1 MSLRTRIA
9 SIVALTVTVLLIGVG
24 AAVQVVTASTL
35 VAAVDDDLRAIAT
48 SIRRDPRGLVVLA
61 PGRDR
66 FGGAAGLVQIVDD
79 QGVVPIPRRGMAGPA
94 ADVVRLPVD
103 DEVLAVAR
111 GDAPV
116 SIRTLDVEG
125 VRLRMLVSPIGDR
138 FAVQVARPLDEV
150 EAVIGALRRR
160 TVLLTAAG
168 ALLAALAAW
177 FVAGR
182 SIRPVVALTSA
193 VERVRDGAD
202 LARRV
207 SPVISGDDEV
217 ARLAR
222 AFDAMLERLE
232 ASRVAQDRL
241 AADASHE
248 LRTPLTSLRT
258 NVEVLAADAERLA
271 PEARRQ
277 LTEDVIGQLE
287 ELTVMVDGLVSLTR
301 VDTGSSERTEVDV
314 ALLAADVVGTARR
327 RFPQRADDLMLDVV
341 DVTGDGAGAVAGA
354 GGRHAYGDAREL
366 TLAVSAMVDNAVK
379 YAPSGPI
386 VVRVE
391 GSRGDGVVRIT
402 VRDHG
407 PGVDEALLPNLFARF
422 YRTPDA
428 RSRPGAGLGLALV
441 DRVARAHGGE
451 ASVVLVAPHGLAV
464 TLMLPVHEQPV
475 HDRERRDT

>member
-1 MSLRTRIA
+1 MSLRARIA
-9 SIVALTVTVLLIGVG
+9 WIVALTVTVLLVVVG

-35 VAAVDDDLRAIAT
+35 VAAVDEDLRAIAA
-48 SIRRDPRGLVVLA
+48 SIERDPRGLVVLA

-66 FGGAAGLVQIVDD
+66 FGGAAGIVQVVDERGIV
-79 QGVVPIPRRGMAGPA
+79 PLPRRGMTGAA

-111 GDAPV
+111 GDASA
-116 SIRTLDVEG
+116 SIRTLEVEG
-125 VRLRMLVSPIGDR
+125 IRLRMLVAPITER

-150 EAVIGALRRR
+150 ETVIGALRRR
-160 TVLLTAAG
+160 TVLLTMAG

-177 FVAGR
+177 LVAGR
-182 SIRPVVALTSA
+182 SIRPVAALTSA
-193 VERVRDGAD
+193 IEGVRDGAD

-207 SPVISGDDEV
+207 SPVTSGDDEV

-271 PEARRQ
+271 PDVRRQ

-287 ELTVMVDGLVSLTR
+287 ELTAMVDGLVTLTR
-301 VDTGSSERTEVDV
+301 VDTGTSERVVVDV
-314 ALLAADVVGTARR
+314 ALLAADVVAAARR
-327 RFPQRADDLMLDVV
+327 RFPQRADDLILDV
-341 DVTGDGAGAVAGA
+341 TDGGGA
-354 GGRHAYGDAREL
+354 GGALTVGDAREL
-366 TLAVSAMVDNAVK
+366 TLAVGAMVDNAVK
-379 YAPSGPI
+379 YAPEGTI
-386 VVRVE
+386 VIGVE
-391 GSRGDGVVRIT
+391 RSRDDGVLRVT
-402 VRDHG
+402 VRDQG
-407 PGVDEALLPNLFARF
+407 PGVDAALLPDLFARF

-428 RSRPGAGLGLALV
+428 RSLPGAGLGLALV

-451 ASVVLVAPHGLAV
+451 AHAALVAPHGLSV
-464 TLMLPVHEQPV
+464 TLTLPAHGQAALG
-475 HDRERRDT
+475 RERRDA

>member
-1 MSLRTRIA
+1 MSLRARIA
-9 SIVALTVTVLLIGVG
+9 WIVALTVTVLLVAVG

-35 VAAVDDDLRAIAT
+35 VAAVDEDLRAIAA
-48 SIRRDPRGLVVLA
+48 SIERDPRGLVVLA

-66 FGGAAGLVQIVDD
+66 FGGAAGIVQVVDERGIV
-79 QGVVPIPRRGMAGPA
+79 PLPRRGMTGAA

-111 GDAPV
+111 GDASA
-116 SIRTLDVEG
+116 SIRTLEVEG
-125 VRLRMLVSPIGDR
+125 IRLRMLVAPITER

-150 EAVIGALRRR
+150 ETVIGALRRR
-160 TVLLTAAG
+160 TVLLTMAG

-177 FVAGR
+177 LVAGR
-182 SIRPVVALTSA
+182 SIRPVAALTSA
-193 VERVRDGAD
+193 IEGVRDGAD

-207 SPVISGDDEV
+207 SPVTSGDDEV

-271 PEARRQ
+271 PDVRRQ

-287 ELTVMVDGLVSLTR
+287 ELTAMVDGLVTLTR
-301 VDTGSSERTEVDV
+301 VDTGTSERVVVDV
-314 ALLAADVVGTARR
+314 ALLAADVVAAARR
-327 RFPQRADDLMLDVV
+327 RFPQRADDLTLDV
-341 DVTGDGAGAVAGA
+341 TDGGGA
-354 GGRHAYGDAREL
+354 GGALTVGDAREL
-366 TLAVSAMVDNAVK
+366 TLAVGAMVDNAVK
-379 YAPSGPI
+379 YAPEGTI
-386 VVRVE
+386 VIGVE
-391 GSRGDGVVRIT
+391 RSRDDGVLRVT
-402 VRDHG
+402 VRDQG
-407 PGVDEALLPNLFARF
+407 PGVDAALLPDLFARF

-428 RSRPGAGLGLALV
+428 RSLPGAGLGLALV

-451 ASVVLVAPHGLAV
+451 AHAALVAPHGLSV
-464 TLMLPVHEQPV
+464 TLTLPAHEQAV
-475 HDRERRDT
+475 HDRERRDA

>member
-1 MSLRTRIA
+1 MSLRARIA
-9 SIVALTVTVLLIGVG
+9 WIVALPVTVLLVAVG

-35 VAAVDDDLRAIAT
+35 VAAVDEDLRAIAA
-48 SIRRDPRGLVVLA
+48 SIERDPRGLIVLA

-66 FGGAAGLVQIVDD
+66 FGGAAGIVQVVDEQGIV
-79 QGVVPIPRRGMAGPA
+79 PLPRRGMTGAV

-111 GDAPV
+111 GYASA
-116 SIRTLDVEG
+116 SIRTLEVEG
-125 VRLRMLVSPIGDR
+125 IRLRMLVAPITER

-150 EAVIGALRRR
+150 ETVIGALRRR
-160 TVLLTAAG
+160 TVLLTMAG

-177 FVAGR
+177 LVAGR
-182 SIRPVVALTSA
+182 SIRPVAALTSA
-193 VERVRDGAD
+193 IEGVRDGAD

-207 SPVISGDDEV
+207 SPVTSGDDEV

-271 PEARRQ
+271 PDVRRQ
-277 LTEDVIGQLE
+277 LTEDVVGQLE
-287 ELTVMVDGLVSLTR
+287 ELTAMVDGLVTLTR
-301 VDTGSSERTEVDV
+301 VDTGTSERVVVDV
-314 ALLAADVVGTARR
+314 ALLAADVVAAARR
-327 RFPQRADDLMLDVV
+327 RFPQRADDLILDV
-341 DVTGDGAGAVAGA
+341 TDGGGA
-354 GGRHAYGDAREL
+354 GGALTVGDAREL
-366 TLAVSAMVDNAVK
+366 TLAVGAMVDNAVK
-379 YAPSGPI
+379 YAPEGTI
-386 VVRVE
+386 VIGVE
-391 GSRGDGVVRIT
+391 RSRDDGVLRVT
-402 VRDHG
+402 VRDQG
-407 PGVDEALLPNLFARF
+407 PGVDAALLPDLFARF

-428 RSRPGAGLGLALV
+428 RSLPGAGLGLALV

-451 ASVVLVAPHGLAV
+451 AHAALVAPHGLSV
-464 TLMLPVHEQPV
+464 TLTLPAHEQAV
-475 HDRERRDT
+475 HDRERRGA

>member
-1 MSLRTRIA
+1 MSLRARIA
-9 SIVALTVTVLLIGVG
+9 WIVALTVTVLLVAVG

-35 VAAVDDDLRAIAT
+35 VAAVDDDLRAIAA
-48 SIRRDPRGLVVLA
+48 SIERDPRGLLVLA

-66 FGGAAGLVQIVDD
+66 FGGAAGIVQVVDERGIV
-79 QGVVPIPRRGMAGPA
+79 PLPRRGMTGEA

-111 GDAPV
+111 GDASA
-116 SIRTLDVEG
+116 SIRTLEVEG
-125 VRLRMLVSPIGDR
+125 IRLRMLVAPITER

-160 TVLLTAAG
+160 TVLLTMAG

-177 FVAGR
+177 LVAGR
-182 SIRPVVALTSA
+182 SIRPVAALTSA
-193 VERVRDGAD
+193 VEGVRDGAD

-207 SPVISGDDEV
+207 SPVTSGNDEV

-258 NVEVLAADAERLA
+258 NVEVLATDAERLA
-271 PEARRQ
+271 PAVRRQ

-287 ELTVMVDGLVSLTR
+287 ELTSMVDGLVTLTR
-301 VDTGSSERTEVDV
+301 VDTGTSERTVVDV
-314 ALLAADVVGTARR
+314 ALLAADVVAVARR
-327 RFPQRADDLMLDVV
+327 RFPQRADDVSLDVV
-341 DVTGDGAGAVAGA
+341 DVTDGGSA
-354 GGRHAYGDAREL
+354 GGALFVGDAREL
-366 TLAVSAMVDNAVK
+366 TLAVSAMVDNAIK
-379 YAPSGPI
+379 YAPEGTI
-386 VVRVE
+386 VIGVE
-391 GSRGDGVVRIT
+391 RSREDSVLRIT
-402 VRDHG
+402 VRDQG

-428 RSRPGAGLGLALV
+428 RSRPGAGLGLSLV

-451 ASVVLVAPHGLAV
+451 AHAALVVPHGLSV
-464 TLMLPVHEQPV
+464 TLTLPAHEQV
-475 HDRERRDT
+475 ALDHERGSG

>member
-1 MSLRTRIA
+1 MSLRARIA
-9 SIVALTVTVLLIGVG
+9 WIVALTVTVLLVAVG

-35 VAAVDDDLRAIAT
+35 VAAVDEDLRAIAA
-48 SIRRDPRGLVVLA
+48 SIERDPRGLVVLA

-66 FGGAAGLVQIVDD
+66 FGGAAGIVQVVDERGIV
-79 QGVVPIPRRGMAGPA
+79 PLPRRGMTGAA

-111 GDAPV
+111 GDASA
-116 SIRTLDVEG
+116 SIRTLEVEG
-125 VRLRMLVSPIGDR
+125 IRLRMLVAPITER

-150 EAVIGALRRR
+150 ETVIGALRRR
-160 TVLLTAAG
+160 TVLLTMAG

-177 FVAGR
+177 LVAGR
-182 SIRPVVALTSA
+182 SIRPVAALTSA
-193 VERVRDGAD
+193 IEGVRDGAD

-207 SPVISGDDEV
+207 SPVTSGDDEV

-248 LRTPLTSLRT
+248 LPTPLTSLRT

-271 PEARRQ
+271 PDVRRQ

-287 ELTVMVDGLVSLTR
+287 ELTAMVDGLVTLTR
-301 VDTGSSERTEVDV
+301 VDTGTSERVVVDV
-314 ALLAADVVGTARR
+314 ALLAADVVAASRR
-327 RFPQRADDLMLDVV
+327 RFPQRADDLILDV
-341 DVTGDGAGAVAGA
+341 TDGGGA
-354 GGRHAYGDAREL
+354 GGALTVGDAREL
-366 TLAVSAMVDNAVK
+366 TLAVGAMVDNAVK
-379 YAPSGPI
+379 YAPEGTI
-386 VVRVE
+386 VIGVE
-391 GSRGDGVVRIT
+391 RSRDDGVLRVT
-402 VRDHG
+402 VRDQG
-407 PGVDEALLPNLFARF
+407 PGVDAALLPDLFARF

-428 RSRPGAGLGLALV
+428 RSLPGAGLGLALV

-451 ASVVLVAPHGLAV
+451 AHAALVAPHGLSV
-464 TLMLPVHEQPV
+464 TLTLPAHEQAV
-475 HDRERRDT
+475 HDRERCDD

>member
-1 MSLRTRIA
+1 MSLRARIA
-9 SIVALTVTVLLIGVG
+9 WIVALTVTVLLVAVG

-35 VAAVDDDLRAIAT
+35 LAAVDEDLRAIAA
-48 SIRRDPRGLVVLA
+48 SIERDPRGLVVLA

-66 FGGAAGLVQIVDD
+66 FGGAAGIVQVVDERGIV
-79 QGVVPIPRRGMAGPA
+79 PLPRRGMANA
-94 ADVVRLPVD
+94 APDVVRLPVD
-103 DEVLAVAR
+103 GEVLAVAR
-111 GDAPV
+111 GDAPA
-116 SIRTLDVEG
+116 SIRTLEVEG
-125 VRLRMLVSPIGDR
+125 IRLRMLVAPITER

-150 EAVIGALRRR
+150 ETVIGALRRR
-160 TVLLTAAG
+160 TVLLTMAG

-177 FVAGR
+177 LVAGR
-182 SIRPVVALTSA
+182 SIRPVAALTSA
-193 VERVRDGAD
+193 VEGVRDGAD

-207 SPVISGDDEV
+207 SPVTSGDDEV

-258 NVEVLAADAERLA
+258 NVEVLATDAERLA
-271 PEARRQ
+271 PGIRRQ

-287 ELTVMVDGLVSLTR
+287 ELTAMVDGLVTLTR
-301 VDTGSSERTEVDV
+301 VDTGTSERTEVDV
-314 ALLAADVVGTARR
+314 ALLAADVVSAARR
-327 RFPQRADDLMLDVV
+327 RFPQRADDLMFDAVV
-341 DVTGDGAGAVAGA
+341 AGTDDGGGA
-354 GGRHAYGDAREL
+354 GGTLAVGDAREL

-379 YAPSGPI
+379 YAPEGTI

-391 GSRGDGVVRIT
+391 RSRGDAVLRIT

-407 PGVDEALLPNLFARF
+407 PGVDAALLPNLSARF

-428 RSRPGAGLGLALV
+428 RSHPGAGLGLALV

-451 ASVVLVAPHGLAV
+451 VHAALVAPHGLAV
-464 TLMLPVHEQPV
+464 SLTLPAHEQAV
-475 HDRERRDT
+475 HDRERRDA

>member
-1 MSLRTRIA
+1 MSLRARIA
-9 SIVALTVTVLLIGVG
+9 WIVALTVTVLLVAVG

-35 VAAVDDDLRAIAT
+35 VAAVDEDLRAIAA
-48 SIRRDPRGLVVLA
+48 SIERDPRGLVVLA

-66 FGGAAGLVQIVDD
+66 FGGAAGIVQVVDERGIV
-79 QGVVPIPRRGMAGPA
+79 PLPRRGMTGAA

-111 GDAPV
+111 GDASA
-116 SIRTLDVEG
+116 SIRTLEVEG
-125 VRLRMLVSPIGDR
+125 IRLRMLVAPITER

-150 EAVIGALRRR
+150 ETVIGALRRR
-160 TVLLTAAG
+160 TVLLTMAG

-177 FVAGR
+177 LVAGR
-182 SIRPVVALTSA
+182 SIRPVAALTSA
-193 VERVRDGAD
+193 IEGVRDGAD

-207 SPVISGDDEV
+207 SPVTSGDDEV

-271 PEARRQ
+271 PDVRRQ

-287 ELTVMVDGLVSLTR
+287 ELTAMVDGLVTLTR
-301 VDTGSSERTEVDV
+301 VDTGTSEHVVVDV
-314 ALLAADVVGTARR
+314 ALLAADVVAASRR
-327 RFPQRADDLMLDVV
+327 RFPQRADDLILDV
-341 DVTGDGAGAVAGA
+341 TDGGGA
-354 GGRHAYGDAREL
+354 GGALTVGDAREL
-366 TLAVSAMVDNAVK
+366 TLAVGAMVDNAVK
-379 YAPSGPI
+379 YAPEGTI
-386 VVRVE
+386 VIGVE
-391 GSRGDGVVRIT
+391 RSRDDGVLRVT
-402 VRDHG
+402 VRDQG
-407 PGVDEALLPNLFARF
+407 PGVDAALLPDLFARF

-428 RSRPGAGLGLALV
+428 RSLPGAGLGLALV

-451 ASVVLVAPHGLAV
+451 AHAALVAPHGLSV
-464 TLMLPVHEQPV
+464 TLTLPAHEQAV
-475 HDRERRDT
+475 HDRERRDA

>member
-1 MSLRTRIA
+1 MSLRARIA
-9 SIVALTVTVLLIGVG
+9 WIVALTVTVLLVAVG

-35 VAAVDDDLRAIAT
+35 VAAVDEDLRAIAA
-48 SIRRDPRGLVVLA
+48 SIERDPRGLVVLA

-66 FGGAAGLVQIVDD
+66 FGGAAGIVQVVDEQGIV
-79 QGVVPIPRRGMAGPA
+79 PLPRRGMTGAV

-111 GDAPV
+111 GEAPA
-116 SIRTLDVEG
+116 SIRTLKVEG
-125 VRLRMLVSPIGDR
+125 MRLRMLVAPITER

-150 EAVIGALRRR
+150 ETVIGALRRR
-160 TVLLTAAG
+160 TVLLTMAG

-177 FVAGR
+177 LVAGR
-182 SIRPVVALTSA
+182 SIRPVAALTSA
-193 VERVRDGAD
+193 VEGVRDGSD

-207 SPVISGDDEV
+207 SPVTSDDDEV

-271 PEARRQ
+271 PDVRRQ

-287 ELTVMVDGLVSLTR
+287 ELTAMVDGLVTLTR
-301 VDTGSSERTEVDV
+301 VDTGTSERVVVDV
-314 ALLAADVVGTARR
+314 AQLAADVVAVARR
-327 RFPQRADDLMLDVV
+327 RFPQRAGDLILDVV
-341 DVTGDGAGAVAGA
+341 DVTDGGGA
-354 GGRHAYGDAREL
+354 GGALTVGDAREL
-366 TLAVSAMVDNAVK
+366 TLAVGAMVDNAVK
-379 YAPSGPI
+379 YAPEGTI
-386 VVRVE
+386 VIGVE
-391 GSRGDGVVRIT
+391 RSRDDGVLRVT
-402 VRDHG
+402 VRDQG
-407 PGVDEALLPNLFARF
+407 PGVDAALLPDLFARF

-428 RSRPGAGLGLALV
+428 RSLPGAGLGLALV

-451 ASVVLVAPHGLAV
+451 AHAALVAPHGLSV
-464 TLMLPVHEQPV
+464 TLTLPAHEQAA
-475 HDRERRDT
+475 HDRERRDA

>member
-1 MSLRTRIA
+1 MSLRARIA
-9 SIVALTVTVLLIGVG
+9 WIVALTVTVLLVAVG

-35 VAAVDDDLRAIAT
+35 VAAVDEDLRAIAA
-48 SIRRDPRGLVVLA
+48 SIERDPRGLVVLA

-66 FGGAAGLVQIVDD
+66 FGGAAGIVQVVDERGIV
-79 QGVVPIPRRGMAGPA
+79 PLPRRGMTGAA

-111 GDAPV
+111 GDASA
-116 SIRTLDVEG
+116 SIRTLEVEG
-125 VRLRMLVSPIGDR
+125 IRLRMLVAPIMER

-150 EAVIGALRRR
+150 ETVIGALRRR
-160 TVLLTAAG
+160 TVLLTMAG

-177 FVAGR
+177 LVAGR
-182 SIRPVVALTSA
+182 SIRPVAALTSA
-193 VERVRDGAD
+193 IEGVRDGAD

-207 SPVISGDDEV
+207 SPVTSGDDEV

-271 PEARRQ
+271 PDVRRQ

-287 ELTVMVDGLVSLTR
+287 ELTAMVDGLVTLTR
-301 VDTGSSERTEVDV
+301 VDTGTSERVVVDV
-314 ALLAADVVGTARR
+314 ALLAADVVAAARR
-327 RFPQRADDLMLDVV
+327 RFPQRADDLILDV
-341 DVTGDGAGAVAGA
+341 TDGGGA
-354 GGRHAYGDAREL
+354 GGALTVGDAREL
-366 TLAVSAMVDNAVK
+366 TLAVGAMVDNAVK
-379 YAPSGPI
+379 YAPEGTI
-386 VVRVE
+386 VIGVE
-391 GSRGDGVVRIT
+391 RSRDDGVLRVT
-402 VRDHG
+402 VRDQG
-407 PGVDEALLPNLFARF
+407 PGVDAALLPDLFARF

-428 RSRPGAGLGLALV
+428 RSLPGAGLGLALV

-451 ASVVLVAPHGLAV
+451 AHAALVAPHGLSV
-464 TLMLPVHEQPV
+464 TLTLPAHEQAV
-475 HDRERRDT
+475 HDRERRDA

>member
-1 MSLRTRIA
+1 MSLRARIA
-9 SIVALTVTVLLIGVG
+9 WIVALTVTVLLVAVG

-35 VAAVDDDLRAIAT
+35 VAAVDEDLRAIAA
-48 SIRRDPRGLVVLA
+48 SIERDPRGLVVLA

-66 FGGAAGLVQIVDD
+66 FGGAAGIVQVVDERGIV
-79 QGVVPIPRRGMAGPA
+79 PLPRRGMTGAA

-111 GDAPV
+111 GDASA
-116 SIRTLDVEG
+116 SIRTLEVEG
-125 VRLRMLVSPIGDR
+125 IRLRMLVAPITER

-150 EAVIGALRRR
+150 ETVIGALRRR
-160 TVLLTAAG
+160 TVLLTMAG

-177 FVAGR
+177 LVAGR
-182 SIRPVVALTSA
+182 SIRPVAALTSA
-193 VERVRDGAD
+193 IEGVRDGAD

-207 SPVISGDDEV
+207 SPVTSGDDEV

-271 PEARRQ
+271 PDVRRQ

-287 ELTVMVDGLVSLTR
+287 ELTAMVDGLVTLTR
-301 VDTGSSERTEVDV
+301 VDTGTSERVVVDV
-314 ALLAADVVGTARR
+314 ALLAADVVAAARR
-327 RFPQRADDLMLDVV
+327 RFPQRADDLILDV
-341 DVTGDGAGAVAGA
+341 TDGGGA
-354 GGRHAYGDAREL
+354 GGALTVGDAREL
-366 TLAVSAMVDNAVK
+366 TLAVGAMVDNAVK
-379 YAPSGPI
+379 YAPEGTI
-386 VVRVE
+386 VIGVE
-391 GSRGDGVVRIT
+391 RSRDDGVLRVT
-402 VRDHG
+402 VRDQG
-407 PGVDEALLPNLFARF
+407 PGVDAALLPDLFARF

-428 RSRPGAGLGLALV
+428 RSLPGAGLGLALV

-451 ASVVLVAPHGLAV
+451 AHAALVAPHGLSV
-464 TLMLPVHEQPV
+464 TLTLPAHEQAV
-475 HDRERRDT
+475 HDRERRDA

>member
-1 MSLRTRIA
+1 MSLRARIA
-9 SIVALTVTVLLIGVG
+9 WIVALTVTVLLVAVG

-35 VAAVDDDLRAIAT
+35 VAAVDEDLQAIAA
-48 SIRRDPRGLVVLA
+48 SIERDPRGLVVLA

-66 FGGAAGLVQIVDD
+66 FGGAAGIVQVVDERGIV
-79 QGVVPIPRRGMAGPA
+79 PLPRRGMTGAA

-111 GDAPV
+111 GDASA
-116 SIRTLDVEG
+116 SIRTLEVEG
-125 VRLRMLVSPIGDR
+125 IRLRMLVAPITER

-150 EAVIGALRRR
+150 ETVIGALRRR
-160 TVLLTAAG
+160 TVLLTMAG

-177 FVAGR
+177 LVAGR
-182 SIRPVVALTSA
+182 SIRPVAALTSA
-193 VERVRDGAD
+193 IEGVRDGAD

-207 SPVISGDDEV
+207 SPVTSGDDEV

-271 PEARRQ
+271 PDVRRQ

-287 ELTVMVDGLVSLTR
+287 ELTAMVDGLVTLTR
-301 VDTGSSERTEVDV
+301 VDTGTSERVVVDV
-314 ALLAADVVGTARR
+314 ALLAADVVAAARR
-327 RFPQRADDLMLDVV
+327 RFPQRADDLILDVV
-341 DVTGDGAGAVAGA
+341 DVVDVTDGGGA
-354 GGRHAYGDAREL
+354 GGAITVGDAREL
-366 TLAVSAMVDNAVK
+366 TLAVGAMVDNAVK
-379 YAPSGPI
+379 YAPEGTI
-386 VVRVE
+386 VVQIER
-391 GSRGDGVVRIT
+391 SRGDTVLHIT

-407 PGVDEALLPNLFARF
+407 PGVDAALLPNLFARF

-441 DRVARAHGGE
+441 DRVARSHGGE
-451 ASVVLVAPHGLAV
+451 AHAALVAPHGLSV
-464 TLMLPVHEQPV
+464 TLTLPAHGQAALG
-475 HDRERRDT
+475 RERRDA

>member
-1 MSLRTRIA
+1 MSLRARIA
-9 SIVALTVTVLLIGVG
+9 WIVALTVTVLLVAVG

-35 VAAVDDDLRAIAT
+35 VAAVDEDLRAIAA
-48 SIRRDPRGLVVLA
+48 SIERDPRGLVVLA

-66 FGGAAGLVQIVDD
+66 FGGAAGIVQVVDERGIV
-79 QGVVPIPRRGMAGPA
+79 PLPRRGMTGAA

-111 GDAPV
+111 GDASA
-116 SIRTLDVEG
+116 SIRTLEVEG
-125 VRLRMLVSPIGDR
+125 IRLRMLVAPITER

-150 EAVIGALRRR
+150 ETVIGALRRR
-160 TVLLTAAG
+160 TVLLTMAG

-177 FVAGR
+177 LVAGR
-182 SIRPVVALTSA
+182 SIRPVAALTSA
-193 VERVRDGAD
+193 IEGVRDGAD

-207 SPVISGDDEV
+207 SPVTSGDDEV

-271 PEARRQ
+271 PDVRRQ

-287 ELTVMVDGLVSLTR
+287 ELTAMVDGLVTLTR
-301 VDTGSSERTEVDV
+301 VDTGTSERVVVDV
-314 ALLAADVVGTARR
+314 ALLAADVVAAARR
-327 RFPQRADDLMLDVV
+327 RFPQRADDLILDV
-341 DVTGDGAGAVAGA
+341 TDGGGA
-354 GGRHAYGDAREL
+354 GGALTVGDAREL
-366 TLAVSAMVDNAVK
+366 TLAVGAMVDNAVK
-379 YAPSGPI
+379 YAPEGTI
-386 VVRVE
+386 VIGVE
-391 GSRGDGVVRIT
+391 RSRDDGVLRVT
-402 VRDHG
+402 VRDQG
-407 PGVDEALLPNLFARF
+407 PGVDAALLPDLFSRF

-428 RSRPGAGLGLALV
+428 RSLPGAGLGLALV

-451 ASVVLVAPHGLAV
+451 AHAALVAPHGLSV
-464 TLMLPVHEQPV
+464 TLTLPAHEQAV
-475 HDRERRDT
+475 HDRERRDA

>member
-1 MSLRTRIA
+1 MSLRARIA
-9 SIVALTVTVLLIGVG
+9 WIVALTVTVLLVAVG

-35 VAAVDDDLRAIAT
+35 VAAVDEDLRAIAA
-48 SIRRDPRGLVVLA
+48 SIERDPRGLIVLA

-66 FGGAAGLVQIVDD
+66 FGGAAGIVQVVDERGIV
-79 QGVVPIPRRGMAGPA
+79 PLPRRGMTGAA

-111 GDAPV
+111 GYASA
-116 SIRTLDVEG
+116 SIRTLEVEG
-125 VRLRMLVSPIGDR
+125 IRLRMLVAPITER

-150 EAVIGALRRR
+150 ETVIGALRRR
-160 TVLLTAAG
+160 TVLLTMAG

-177 FVAGR
+177 LVAGR
-182 SIRPVVALTSA
+182 SIRPVAALTSA
-193 VERVRDGAD
+193 IEGVRDGAD

-207 SPVISGDDEV
+207 SPVTSGDDEV

-271 PEARRQ
+271 PDVRRQ

-287 ELTVMVDGLVSLTR
+287 ELTAMVDGLVTLTR
-301 VDTGSSERTEVDV
+301 VDTGTSERVVVDV
-314 ALLAADVVGTARR
+314 ALLAADVVAAARR
-327 RFPQRADDLMLDVV
+327 RFPQRADDLILDV
-341 DVTGDGAGAVAGA
+341 TDGGGA
-354 GGRHAYGDAREL
+354 GGALTVGDAREL
-366 TLAVSAMVDNAVK
+366 TLAVGAMVDNAVK
-379 YAPSGPI
+379 YAPEGTI
-386 VVRVE
+386 VIGVE
-391 GSRGDGVVRIT
+391 RSRDDGVLRVT
-402 VRDHG
+402 VRDQG
-407 PGVDEALLPNLFARF
+407 PGVDAALLPDLFARF

-428 RSRPGAGLGLALV
+428 RSLPGAGLGLALV

-451 ASVVLVAPHGLAV
+451 AHAALVAPHGLSV
-464 TLMLPVHEQPV
+464 TLTLPAHEQAV
-475 HDRERRDT
+475 HDRERRDA

>member
-1 MSLRTRIA
+1 MSLRARIA
-9 SIVALTVTVLLIGVG
+9 WIVALTVTVLLVAVG

-35 VAAVDDDLRAIAT
+35 VAAVDEDLRAIAA
-48 SIRRDPRGLVVLA
+48 SIERDPRGLVVLA

-66 FGGAAGLVQIVDD
+66 FGGAAGIVQVVDERGIV
-79 QGVVPIPRRGMAGPA
+79 PLPRRGMTGAA

-111 GDAPV
+111 GDASA
-116 SIRTLDVEG
+116 SIRTLEVEG
-125 VRLRMLVSPIGDR
+125 IRLRMLVAPITER

-150 EAVIGALRRR
+150 ETVIGALRRR
-160 TVLLTAAG
+160 TVLLTMAG

-177 FVAGR
+177 LVAGR
-182 SIRPVVALTSA
+182 SIRPVAALTSA
-193 VERVRDGAD
+193 IEGVRDGAD

-207 SPVISGDDEV
+207 SPVTSGDDEV

-271 PEARRQ
+271 PDVRRQ

-287 ELTVMVDGLVSLTR
+287 ELTAMVDGLVTLTR
-301 VDTGSSERTEVDV
+301 VDTGTSERVVVDV
-314 ALLAADVVGTARR
+314 ALLAADVVAAARR
-327 RFPQRADDLMLDVV
+327 RFPQRADDLILDV
-341 DVTGDGAGAVAGA
+341 TDGGGA
-354 GGRHAYGDAREL
+354 GGALTVGDAREL
-366 TLAVSAMVDNAVK
+366 TLAVGAMVDNAVK
-379 YAPSGPI
+379 YAPEGTI
-386 VVRVE
+386 VIGVE
-391 GSRGDGVVRIT
+391 RSRDDGVLRVT
-402 VRDHG
+402 VRDQG
-407 PGVDEALLPNLFARF
+407 PGVDAALLPDLFARF

-428 RSRPGAGLGLALV
+428 RSLPGAGLGLALV
-441 DRVARAHGGE
+441 ARVARAHGGE
-451 ASVVLVAPHGLAV
+451 AHAALVAPHGLSV
-464 TLMLPVHEQPV
+464 TLTLPAHEQAV
-475 HDRERRDT
+475 HDRERRDA